1 MDLHENLAFSN
12 VATAAQQQPARELSD
27 RDRDALHRMFND
39 MRRAV
44 AGTCHHQMAALP
56 HP

>member
-1 MDLHENLAFSN
+1 MDLHENFAFSN
-12 VATAAQQQPARELSD
+12 VATAAQQLPARELSD

-44 AGTCHHQMAALP
+44 AGTSHHQLAALP

>member
-1 MDLHENLAFSN
+1 MDLHENFVFSKA
-12 VATAAQQQPARELSD
+12 ATAVQQQPVRELSD
-27 RDRDALHRMFND
+27 RDRDALHRVFND

-44 AGTCHHQMAALP
+44 AGTSHHQMAALP